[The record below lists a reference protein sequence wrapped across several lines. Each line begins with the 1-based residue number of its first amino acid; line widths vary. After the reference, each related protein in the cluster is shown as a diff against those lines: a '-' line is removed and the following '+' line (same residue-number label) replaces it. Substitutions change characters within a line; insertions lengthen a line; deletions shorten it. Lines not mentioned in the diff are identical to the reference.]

1 MTTPQHLRTVAA
13 RTGLDGIAEALTD
26 AAATIERRNAV
37 IKLLEGDVAAAHEAR
52 RSAQDEN
59 AQLKERL
66 ARAGI
71 EQRRAV
77 AAERE
82 ACAKVCET
90 TPWSSDIEWW
100 KHATK
105 REISERSA
113 HECAAA
119 IRARKDHA

>member
-1 MTTPQHLRTVAA
+1 MSTAQHLRQVAD
-13 RTGLDGIAEALTD
+13 RTGLDGIAEALKEG
-26 AAATIERRNAV
+26 AAAIERRDAV
-37 IKLLEGDVAAAHEAR
+37 IKLMEGDVAAAHEAR
-52 RSAQDEN
+52 RAAQAEN
-59 AQLKERL
+59 ADLKERL

-77 AAERE
+77 TAERE

-100 KHATK
+100 KRATK
-105 REISERSA
+105 GEISARSA

-119 IRARKDHA
+119 IRARKD